1 MITSVH
7 CNNHMI
13 HYYYIQNPE
22 SHEFKVLANR
32 YEEKMFAFFLQR
44 LAVAIREGSQH
55 RRLGS
60 VLIAVKLK
68 KDGGIWDGQLRDVL
82 SPKQS
87 EQCTFD
93 ASDMKLLPEWAN
105 IDMRPTA

>member
-1 MITSVH
+1 MAWANSTDCTVAIPLT
-7 CNNHMI
+7 
-13 HYYYIQNPE
+13 
-22 SHEFKVLANR
+22 LAFPDDAA
-32 YEEKMFAFFLQR
+32 EKSDVMKRCLLFFLQR

-55 RRLGS
+55 RPLAS

-82 SPKQS
+82 NPKQS

-93 ASDMKLLPEWAN
+93 ASDMMLLPEWAN
-105 IDMRPTA
+105 TDMRPTA